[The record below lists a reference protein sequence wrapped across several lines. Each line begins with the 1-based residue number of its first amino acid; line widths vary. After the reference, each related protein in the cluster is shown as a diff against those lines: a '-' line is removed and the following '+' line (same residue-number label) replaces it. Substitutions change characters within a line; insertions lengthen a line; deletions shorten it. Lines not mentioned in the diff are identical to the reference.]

1 MNSPSPPRRG
11 PDARALAERL
21 TGALDSASG
30 LVLLEA
36 ESQALAAA
44 GRRSI
49 APVLGRAEIAGDRM
63 TVRWPGY
70 DELTIDGDFPA

>member
-44 GRRSI
+44 GLDEAARI
-49 APVLGRAEIAGDRM
+49 ALGRRGEPAEVA
-63 TVRWPGY
+63 RWVLRLADPASTW
-70 DELTIDGDFPA
+70 LTG